1 VAAAPWIGK
10 FSLPFSKNSAVS
22 VSTNLRDTGD
32 RFVAGHLDSD
42 PEIFGCAMCTA
53 DDVSH

>member
-1 VAAAPWIGK
+1 VAAAPWVGK
-10 FSLPFSKNSAVS
+10 FPLPFSKNSAVS

-32 RFVAGHLDSD
+32 RFVAGHFDSD
-42 PEIFGCAMCTA
+42 PEIFGCAMRTA